1 MTYDDYNTELL
12 AILSYYANTL
22 PGKYADEAALCL
34 VALRERNPLRLA
46 RTTTSH
52 NIPTNNPSVMIIS
65 LCTLETLAA
74 INSEPQ
80 SLYLNAL
87 QGMKIP
93 TVRRLVYNDTGW
105 TIPSEMIKPIRLT
118 KSQPIGKHVGKPTF
132 RAGRRWKNDK

>member
-34 VALRERNPLRLA
+34 VALKERNPLRLI
-46 RTTTSH
+46 RTMVSI
-52 NIPTNNPSVMIIS
+52 NISANDPNVMIIS

-80 SLYLNAL
+80 SLYLNTL

-93 TVRRLVYNDTGW
+93 TMRRLVYNDTGW
-105 TIPSEMIKPIRLT
+105 TIPPEMIKPIRLT
-118 KSQPIGKHVGKPTF
+118 KSQPASKHVGKPTF